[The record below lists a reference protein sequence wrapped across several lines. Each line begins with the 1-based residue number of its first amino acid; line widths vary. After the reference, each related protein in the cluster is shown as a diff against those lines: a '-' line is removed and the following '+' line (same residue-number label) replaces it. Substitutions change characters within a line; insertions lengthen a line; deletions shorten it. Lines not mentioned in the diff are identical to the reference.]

1 MSNTVEHGGNRYD
14 LDYMSRVELDNLAGL
29 LRAEKERLIAD
40 RDRAQ
45 EGYFKTGNK
54 MPQSEWNDLNLRIL
68 SCTRG
73 IKAVERHIGS
83 KRSKS
88 TRPNNIHY

>member
-29 LRAEKERLIAD
+29 LRAEKD
-40 RDRAQ
+40 
-45 EGYFKTGNK
+45 FKTGNK

-88 TRPNNIHY
+88 TRPNNISY